1 MGLAGNMCRKERVDR
16 MDRKRRFGQKP
27 VRSCPIGSCVEG
39 AVMQYRFIARTVE
52 IVNHIIKILWQA
64 YRSGKPHEI
73 IIREYD
79 AKSREQEEKYHAMIG
94 DIARQMRYHGEKLDR
109 ESLKRLL
116 VEAFV
121 QVMRETAQAGN
132 KPDPFGGQARLLM
145 SLDGQRVVQLG
156 VQTRRF
162 RKDIASEFIE
172 YLYAY
177 GTENGVRFTGKDY
190 R

>member
-1 MGLAGNMCRKERVDR
+1 
-16 MDRKRRFGQKP
+16 
-27 VRSCPIGSCVEG
+27 
-39 AVMQYRFIARTVE
+39 MQYRFIARTAE

-64 YRSGKPHEI
+64 YQSGKPHEI

-94 DIARQMRYHGEKLDR
+94 DISRQMRYHGEKLDR
-109 ESLKRLL
+109 ESWKRLL

-121 QVMRETAQAGN
+121 QVMRETAQAEN

-177 GTENGVRFTGKDY
+177 GTENGVRFTGKDC

>member
-1 MGLAGNMCRKERVDR
+1 MHF
-16 MDRKRRFGQKP
+16 RFVLRTEDIVSNCLKKIWELFRTGQLFE
-27 VRSCPIGSCVEG
+27 VV
-39 AVMQYRFIARTVE
+39 
-52 IVNHIIKILWQA
+52 
-64 YRSGKPHEI
+64 
-73 IIREYD
+73 IRIFDE
-79 AKSREQEEKYHAMIG
+79 KSREQEEKYHAMIG
-94 DIARQMRYHGEKLDR
+94 DISRQMLYHGEKLDA
-109 ESLKRLL
+109 ESWKRLL

-121 QVMRETAQAGN
+121 QVMREMAQAEN
-132 KPDPFGGQARLLM
+132 KPDPFSGQARLLM

-177 GTENGVRFTGKDY
+177 GTENGVKFTGKDY

>member
-1 MGLAGNMCRKERVDR
+1 MHF
-16 MDRKRRFGQKP
+16 RFVLRTEDIVSNCLKKIWELFRTGQLFE
-27 VRSCPIGSCVEG
+27 VV
-39 AVMQYRFIARTVE
+39 
-52 IVNHIIKILWQA
+52 
-64 YRSGKPHEI
+64 
-73 IIREYD
+73 IRIFDE
-79 AKSREQEEKYHAMIG
+79 KSREQEEKYHAMIG
-94 DIARQMRYHGEKLDR
+94 DISRQMLYHGEKLDA
-109 ESLKRLL
+109 ESWKRLL

-121 QVMRETAQAGN
+121 QVMRETAQAEN

-177 GTENGVRFTGKDY
+177 GTENGVKFTGKDY

>member
-1 MGLAGNMCRKERVDR
+1 MHF
-16 MDRKRRFGQKP
+16 RFVLRTEDIVSNCVKKIWELFRTGQLFE
-27 VRSCPIGSCVEG
+27 VV
-39 AVMQYRFIARTVE
+39 
-52 IVNHIIKILWQA
+52 
-64 YRSGKPHEI
+64 
-73 IIREYD
+73 IRIFDE
-79 AKSREQEEKYHAMIG
+79 KSREQEEKYHAMIG
-94 DIARQMRYHGEKLDR
+94 DISRQMRYHGEKLDR
-109 ESLKRLL
+109 ESWKRLL

-121 QVMRETAQAGN
+121 QIMRETAQAEN

-177 GTENGVRFTGKDY
+177 GTENGVKFTGKDF